1 MGETKTKTDPPEFK
15 IDAKLKQIKAELSK
29 DDYNVVLAIVRTN
42 INEKGRGSIR
52 IFNRLVPKFA
62 FPKPTTLSH
71 LLIAYTGPA
80 RFLNY

>member
-52 IFNRLVPKFA
+52 IYN
-62 FPKPTTLSH
+62 
-71 LLIAYTGPA
+71 
-80 RFLNY
+80 